1 MKRTFYPCLMAAF
14 FGCFA
19 LGLMAPP
26 AEALD
31 LRDWGKQF
39 SNASGRFDVLSQFN
53 NEAVLDKETQ
63 LVWELVAGDTNGDE
77 VVDNDDD
84 LNWDDAREHC
94 ANKDVGGR
102 KGWKLSSFDQL
113 ASLVDTNSDLC
124 NGGGPCLPD
133 GHPFIGVQ
141 SSTYWSATA
150 SGEQPLLA

>member
-1 MKRTFYPCLMAAF
+1 MKRTFYAFLIAAF

-63 LVWELVAGDTNGDE
+63 LVWERSPAGEDE
-77 VVDNDDD
+77 
-84 LNWDDAREHC
+84 NWVPARFDC
-94 ANKDVGGR
+94 ANKEVGGR

-133 GHPFIGVQ
+133 GHPFSGVE
-141 SSTYWSATA
+141 SAR
-150 SGEQPLLA
+150 

>member
-1 MKRTFYPCLMAAF
+1 MKRTFYTFLTAAF

-63 LVWELVAGDTNGDE
+63 LVWELVAGNTNEDE

-84 LNWDDAREHC
+84 LDWNDAWEHC

-133 GHPFIGVQ
+133 GHPFIGV
-141 SSTYWSATA
+141 
-150 SGEQPLLA
+150 

>member
-1 MKRTFYPCLMAAF
+1 MKRTFYTCLMAAF

-63 LVWELVAGDTNGDE
+63 LVWERQPSDINGDGDVE
-77 VVDNDDD
+77 PFPDEEDRLSWNR
-84 LNWDDAREHC
+84 ARLHC
-94 ANKDVGGR
+94 ADKEVGGR

-133 GHPFIGVQ
+133 GHPFIGV
-141 SSTYWSATA
+141 
-150 SGEQPLLA
+150 